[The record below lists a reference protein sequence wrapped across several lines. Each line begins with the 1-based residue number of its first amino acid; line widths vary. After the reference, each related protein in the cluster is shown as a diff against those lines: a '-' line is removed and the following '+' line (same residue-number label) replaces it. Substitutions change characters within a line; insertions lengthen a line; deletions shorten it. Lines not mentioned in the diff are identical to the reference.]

1 MDKMFEFVNSDSFKI
16 VVGMCIVALVVLFKN
31 RKK

>member
-1 MDKMFEFVNSDSFKI
+1 MEKMFDFINSDAFK
-16 VVGMCIVALVVLFKN
+16 LVVATCVGALIVLYHN

>member
-1 MDKMFEFVNSDSFKI
+1 MDKMFEFVNSDAFKV
-16 VVGMCIVALVVLFKN
+16 VVGMCVGALIVLYYT